1 MHYYP
6 YDKILLNI
14 HRSGVFEKGS
24 GLVQGCQCDPL
35 QIWRPFKEMGFGLMA
50 CQISPQF

>member
-24 GLVQGCQCDPL
+24 GLGQV
-35 QIWRPFKEMGFGLMA
+35 I
-50 CQISPQF
+50 